1 MLTRPTATWRNLRE
15 TFRRTTD
22 RGNHPNNPT
31 EVETTA
37 NKSDS
42 ESHTLHNTVEPE
54 IESSSTDGASARTMM
69 DRSSDS
75 KSNHSGAP
83 ATTTNNSRI
92 DQTSGDSTWQ
102 SSDHAHLPKPVS
114 DKKLAANRRNAQ
126 ESTGPK
132 SRAGKRRSSMNAT
145 KSGTFMSKT
154 MIFDGGLGQE
164 QADELSELIE
174 ALREDWQPN
183 STEEELLVEERGM
196 YRWRWHR
203 RNPNWNFPS
212 ARF

>member
-1 MLTRPTATWRNLRE
+1 M
-15 TFRRTTD
+15 
-22 RGNHPNNPT
+22 
-31 EVETTA
+31 ETTA

-174 ALREDWQPN
+174 ALRE
-183 STEEELLVEERGM
+183 ERGM

-203 RNPNWNFPS
+203 NL
-212 ARF
+212 ARETAEISLESRRTVENDLTSRRERFEDDRRRLPD